1 MLTASANA
9 EATVDRARGAADR
22 RLVECEHELRAVCQ
36 LLRLSPLAPELA
48 AEIGRLEAVAA
59 ALAELASVPCEAHSD
74 SVREI
79 RTASDDNALGR
90 QLATARGRRP
100 RRGAGSLLATAC
112 GALAA
117 RAHSLP
123 YDEVVLRCIAPGAES
138 AADPATL
145 GALFANLLDNAVRH
159 GRGSLRIAI
168 TPAPTDGG
176 RSFAAVEVANTVAP
190 HGAGGATARIPPR
203 RRGGLGLR
211 IAADAVRGVGG
222 ELTARDEG
230 GEFRVRALVPLLRDA
245 TREWPATLPATG
257 AAM

>member
-1 MLTASANA
+1 MLTASASA
-9 EATVDRARGAADR
+9 EATVERRRGAADR
-22 RLVECEHELRAVCQ
+22 RLAECEHELRAVCQ
-36 LLRLSPLAPELA
+36 VLSLSPLAPELA

-74 SVREI
+74 SVREV
-79 RTASDDNALGR
+79 RAASDDKTLGR
-90 QLATARGRRP
+90 RLAAARGARP
-100 RRGAGSLLATAC
+100 SRCAGSLLATAC

-123 YDEVVLRCIAPGAES
+123 YDEVALRWIAPGAES

-159 GRGSLRIAI
+159 GHGSLRIAI
-168 TPAPTDGG
+168 APAPTDRG

-211 IAADAVRGVGG
+211 IAAHAVRGVGG
-222 ELTARDEG
+222 ALTALDEG
-230 GEFRVRALVPLLRDA
+230 GEFRVRALVPLRPNA
-245 TREWPATLPATG
+245 TRERPATLPATG
-257 AAM
+257 AAR

>member
-1 MLTASANA
+1 MLTASASA
-9 EATVDRARGAADR
+9 EATGERRRGAADR
-22 RLVECEHELRAVCQ
+22 RLAECEHELRAVCQ
-36 LLRLSPLAPELA
+36 VLSLSPLAPELA

-74 SVREI
+74 SVREV
-79 RTASDDNALGR
+79 RAASDDKTLGR
-90 QLATARGRRP
+90 RLAAARGARP
-100 RRGAGSLLATAC
+100 SRCAGSLLATAC

-123 YDEVVLRCIAPGAES
+123 YDEVALRWIAPGAES

-159 GRGSLRIAI
+159 GHGSLRIAI
-168 TPAPTDGG
+168 APAPTDRG

-190 HGAGGATARIPPR
+190 HGAGGSAARVRP

-211 IAADAVRGVGG
+211 IAADAVRRVGG
-222 ELTARDEG
+222 ALTARDEA
-230 GEFRVRALVPLLRDA
+230 GEFRVRALVPLRPNA
-245 TREWPATLPATG
+245 TRPRPATLPVTG
-257 AAM
+257 KAM